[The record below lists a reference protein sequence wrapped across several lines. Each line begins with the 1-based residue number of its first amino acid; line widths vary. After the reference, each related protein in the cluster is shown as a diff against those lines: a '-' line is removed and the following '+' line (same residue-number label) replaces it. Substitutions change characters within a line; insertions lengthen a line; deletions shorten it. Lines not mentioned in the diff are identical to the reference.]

1 MANVLKGKEV
11 VAAMKE
17 KMIADVEALGA
28 KGVTPTLGIIR
39 IGERPDDISYE
50 KGATKR
56 CAEVGVAVKQYLL
69 PETATQDELLKVIDE
84 VNNDKNVHGV
94 LLFRPL
100 PKGMDDATVR
110 RALAPE
116 KDIDGITDLS
126 LAGVFTG
133 TELGFAPCTA
143 QACIEIIDH
152 FGIDVKGK
160 NAVVIGRSLVIG
172 KPVAQMLLAKNATVT
187 TVHTK
192 STDMA
197 GICSKADIIIASAGK
212 AGVVGPEFAA
222 PGQTII
228 DVGIN
233 WDEEKGKIVGDVN
246 FDAVEPIVENITPVP
261 GGVGSVTTL
270 VLVKHVVEAAK
281 RTLK

>member
-17 KMIADVEALGA
+17 KMIEDVESLCLQ
-28 KGVTPTLGIIR
+28 GVVPTLGIIR

-50 KGATKR
+50 KGAMKR
-56 CAEVGVAVKQYLL
+56 CAEVGVQVKQYLL
-69 PETATQDELLKVIDE
+69 PETATQDELLKVLDE
-84 VNNDKNVHGV
+84 VNNDATVHGV

-100 PKGMDDATVR
+100 PKWMDDATVR

-143 QACIEIIDH
+143 QACIEILDH

-160 NAVVIGRSLVIG
+160 NVVVIGRSLVIG
-172 KPVAQMLLAKNATVT
+172 KPVAQLLLAKNATVT

-192 STDMA
+192 STDMPA
-197 GICSKADIIIASAGK
+197 ICRKADIIIASAGK
-212 AGVVGPEFAA
+212 AGVVGADYVSE
-222 PGQTII
+222 GQTII

-246 FDAVEPIVENITPVP
+246 FDAAEPVVANITPVP

-270 VLVKHVVEAAK
+270 VLVKHVVDAAK